1 MSAKCK
7 GSVRHY
13 PGKIFKRNDDGS
25 FDIKFDDGDR
35 DKAVPKRYIK
45 PSESKSPRRERDR
58 GSTSEDEG
66 GFAVGEKVS
75 AKCKGSVRHYPGKIF
90 KKNDDGSFDIKFDDG
105 DRDRAVPKRS
115 IKPSESKSPRRARDR
130 GSTSEDEGSFA
141 VGDEVTA
148 KCKGS
153 LRYYPGKIY
162 KKNDD
167 GSFDIKFDDGDRDR
181 AVPKRSIKAKNSEK
195 DESEPSKSS
204 SKRDTAR
211 KGSGTFEYGD
221 KVTARC
227 RGSSRYYPGKVH
239 SINSDGTYDIKFDD
253 GDRDRSVPEKS
264 IKSKNQERK
273 AESDRDDSDGDKI
286 GVGDKVEAMYKSSK
300 RYYPGKIHAKN
311 RNGTFVIKFNDGER
325 DREVPK
331 LNIKVQSID
340 SDDGRTRPKKST
352 KRKSVKDNSSGSED
366 NDKRRKGVEFHRG
379 DRICSNWFR
388 SSRLSKARAGSSW
401 KDGKILASHGD
412 GTYSVSVNSLL
423 YLDGF

>member
-1 MSAKCK
+1 M
-7 GSVRHY
+7 
-13 PGKIFKRNDDGS
+13 
-25 FDIKFDDGDR
+25 
-35 DKAVPKRYIK
+35 
-45 PSESKSPRRERDR
+45 
-58 GSTSEDEG
+58 
-66 GFAVGEKVS
+66 
-75 AKCKGSVRHYPGKIF
+75 
-90 KKNDDGSFDIKFDDG
+90 
-105 DRDRAVPKRS
+105 
-115 IKPSESKSPRRARDR
+115 
-130 GSTSEDEGSFA
+130 
-141 VGDEVTA
+141 
-148 KCKGS
+148 
-153 LRYYPGKIY
+153 
-162 KKNDD
+162 
-167 GSFDIKFDDGDRDR
+167 
-181 AVPKRSIKAKNSEK
+181 
-195 DESEPSKSS
+195 
-204 SKRDTAR
+204 
-211 KGSGTFEYGD
+211 
-221 KVTARC
+221 
-227 RGSSRYYPGKVH
+227 
-239 SINSDGTYDIKFDD
+239 
-253 GDRDRSVPEKS
+253 PEKS